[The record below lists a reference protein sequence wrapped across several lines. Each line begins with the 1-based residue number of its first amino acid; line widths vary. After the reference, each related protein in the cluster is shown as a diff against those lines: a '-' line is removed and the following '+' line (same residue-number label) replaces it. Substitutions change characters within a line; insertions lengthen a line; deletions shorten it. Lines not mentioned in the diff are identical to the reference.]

1 MCRCEGENRMS
12 KVLVCA
18 CACKNINKLL
28 QSTHQIT
35 ARHSHF
41 LRSNSPIAQFLTS
54 NHLARD
60 SRRSGQETVEDL
72 AADEPRSVD
81 SAVSMM
87 CEEQLDYERDRGAI
101 VVATA
106 TIDRRT
112 LAKCA
117 FEVGTA
123 ISSWLMSESRLHV
136 MVDVCV
142 VGRRSSS
149 RFLLGSR
156 VRG

>member
-87 CEEQLDYERDRGAI
+87 CEEQLDYERDREAI

-106 TIDRRT
+106 TVDGT
-112 LAKCA
+112 MLTKCDYA
-117 FEVGTA
+117 GATA
-123 ISSWLMSESRLHV
+123 ISGWLLCESCRCWRH
-136 MVDVCV
+136 
-142 VGRRSSS
+142 G
-149 RFLLGSR
+149 
-156 VRG
+156 